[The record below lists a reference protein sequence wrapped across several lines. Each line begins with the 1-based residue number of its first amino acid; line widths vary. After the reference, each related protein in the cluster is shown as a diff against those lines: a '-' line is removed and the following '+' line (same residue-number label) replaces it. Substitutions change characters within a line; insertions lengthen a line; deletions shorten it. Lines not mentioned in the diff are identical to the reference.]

1 MVDELPATTAHMGTS
16 MAMAKKVYD
25 SATRE
30 AKGARQSQIIAKL
43 MTAAPLTPQEMRP
56 ATVGS

>member
-16 MAMAKKVYD
+16 MAMAKKIYD
-25 SATRE
+25 SAFRE
-30 AKGARQSQIIAKL
+30 AKL